1 MTFSF
6 LFLYFIFTHFYFPLT
21 SFSYLPLQYLTL
33 HLFPFHLQPSLSTD
47 DIAVLHVKPPS
58 PTADLTGSQNLNPG
72 CLFGSD
78 EVKRK
83 GDLVLQTGHVIE
95 VVTKLFLVVQNAA
108 GKPPDV
114 NISTE

>member
-1 MTFSF
+1 
-6 LFLYFIFTHFYFPLT
+6 L
-21 SFSYLPLQYLTL
+21 
-33 HLFPFHLQPSLSTD
+33 D

-58 PTADLTGSQNLNPG
+58 PTADLSGSQNLNPS

-78 EVKRK
+78 EIKRK

-95 VVTKLFLVVQNAA
+95 VVTKLFLVVQNAV

-114 NISTE
+114 NITTEFDANFGQSTVLFTFKSPGLADIAPGQIRIMRRHNRMEVML

>member
-1 MTFSF
+1 MVDAIDYCIDFPRLRQSF
-6 LFLYFIFTHFYFPLT
+6 LPKGGK
-21 SFSYLPLQYLTL
+21 SVQASTL
-33 HLFPFHLQPSLSTD
+33 SLFAD
-47 DIAVLHVKPPS
+47 DIAVLHVKPPT
-58 PTADLTGSQNLNPG
+58 PTADLSGSQNLNPG

-95 VVTKLFLVVQNAA
+95 VVTKLFLVVQNAT

-114 NISTE
+114 CISTE